1 MENTG
6 SKLHSDEIN
15 TKHSKSPFDLIVNQI
30 WRSKSFAER
39 WPQSSISRFFKAPE
53 SSNEAACVTE
63 NQKLGKPSL
72 DSGNKENVSKISDE
86 SKSPDPECSTA
97 RWAQVVEFMAR
108 LGKKPHSKCMNL
120 SNTRLTANDA
130 VQLAALL
137 PNLPNLEEL
146 DLSWNE
152 TIGGTL
158 KLLTNHLQHMPQL
171 RVLVLGSC
179 GLSETDISALGDCIQ
194 LLQNIEEI
202 DLSWNSDLGG
212 NLSLFTEKLKP
223 ISKLKVLR
231 LIDCNLTAEDGRALG
246 KALTATTR
254 LEVLDLSMNK
264 DVGSGL
270 GILFQELKHV
280 PHLQVL
286 KLHLCGLTRDNIY
299 DLGDALE
306 HIPGVKKMVFSCNDI
321 GGGLKETAVHLL
333 NLKQLQ
339 VFDVHR
345 CSMTEDDVS
354 ALTQII
360 PLLSNLQVL
369 NLSLNKNLANSVSHL
384 IARLRFLPRLKS
396 LFANNCNLTKESI
409 VELADTI
416 PNLTEL
422 ETLDL
427 SWNKCIGGNLGVLV
441 QMLQNNTHLH
451 VLKLCSCNLTDQ
463 DLASLVSVS
472 RAGFLESLEKLD
484 LTYNNTIDDQSWAM
498 FFQEIDGLKK
508 LSELD
513 IGLRPLT
520 HRECSLW
527 ITILLDCLVRLPSLT
542 ELGMHH
548 WVISASQQNL
558 LDNFNKDNKRNIHFA
573 Y

>member
-72 DSGNKENVSKISDE
+72 DSGNKENVSKIS
-86 SKSPDPECSTA
+86 
-97 RWAQVVEFMAR
+97 
-108 LGKKPHSKCMNL
+108 
-120 SNTRLTANDA
+120 
-130 VQLAALL
+130 AALL